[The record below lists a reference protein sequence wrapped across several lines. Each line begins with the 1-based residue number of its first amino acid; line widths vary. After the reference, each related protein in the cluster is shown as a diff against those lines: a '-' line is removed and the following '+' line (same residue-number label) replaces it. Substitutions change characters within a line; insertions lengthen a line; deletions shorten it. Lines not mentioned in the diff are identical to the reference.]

1 MLFRSSI
8 RTTSAST
15 PRRHTSPQLRR
26 LLRVKADPT
35 LSPTARL
42 ILRDIVDHLG
52 NSDSCWPSLARLAAH
67 AGIGT
72 RRVRQILRE
81 LEAGG
86 WIATRARLRPDG
98 GRSSSEYRWTQTE
111 TPPGNPVPTPP
122 GNPVPGKKHSDQTDS
137 ETHNA
142 GRECCLSSEA
152 EAPAAAAAPAEAL
165 QITST
170 APERHQ
176 TPPTTDDTPTEPRP
190 LNVTQALARLRSH
203 AAPAAPTTTAPAA
216 QAKGTTAA
224 RRPTARRFIVIDP
237 ARFTDPAEA
246 HRVYTAATDGGL
258 ITGSEADRLSFF
270 AAWCSVS
277 RRVRA
282 RTVKRPEC
290 MMQFLLRHPKALRDY
305 PAAEDET
312 KAREAIRR
320 IFH

>member
-1 MLFRSSI
+1 M
-8 RTTSAST
+8 
-15 PRRHTSPQLRR
+15 
-26 LLRVKADPT
+26 
-35 LSPTARL
+35 
-42 ILRDIVDHLG
+42 
-52 NSDSCWPSLARLAAH
+52 
-67 AGIGT
+67 
-72 RRVRQILRE
+72 
-81 LEAGG
+81 
-86 WIATRARLRPDG
+86 
-98 GRSSSEYRWTQTE
+98 
-111 TPPGNPVPTPP
+111 
-122 GNPVPGKKHSDQTDS
+122 
-137 ETHNA
+137 
-142 GRECCLSSEA
+142 SSEA
-152 EAPAAAAAPAEAL
+152 EAPAAPAASVVPKLEQPIEAPAEAL

-203 AAPAAPTTTAPAA
+203 AAPAAPAAPTTTAPAA

-224 RRPTARRFIVIDP
+224 QRPTARRFIVIDP